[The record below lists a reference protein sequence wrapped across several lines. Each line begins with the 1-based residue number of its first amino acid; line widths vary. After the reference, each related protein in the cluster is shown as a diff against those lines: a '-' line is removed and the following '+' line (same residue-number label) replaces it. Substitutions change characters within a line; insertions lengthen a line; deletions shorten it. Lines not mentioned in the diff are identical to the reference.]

1 MNEIV
6 SPIKASTIVVVRPD
20 FNGGIEVLMTRR
32 RPEMQFLGGFLVF
45 PGGGV
50 ENEDCSEKMLSLCRG
65 LTRSEAQ
72 KILGDDISQEMSL
85 GHWVAAV
92 RELFEETGIHFFID
106 DQGRA
111 PNISHG
117 DIAKRLSET
126 RGALSKGDCLLPELL
141 ESEGLFCDLGRLNYL
156 FHRITPEKYPVRFD
170 TRFYLAVLPDNQIP
184 LVSSEEVS
192 ESFWLTPQNALDE
205 AASGKFPMM
214 PPTLIALRTLA
225 EHGSW
230 QNLCAAFRLDKKLNT
245 LYLK

>member
-1 MNEIV
+1 MSEVVN
-6 SPIKASTIVVVRPD
+6 PIKASTIVLVRPGP
-20 FNGGIEVLMTRR
+20 NGGIEVLMTRR

-72 KILGDDISQEMSL
+72 EILGAGLGPEMSL

-106 DQGRA
+106 ENGIA
-111 PNISHG
+111 PDGTLG
-117 DIAKRLSET
+117 DLVERLSEK
-126 RGALSKGDCLLPELL
+126 REALSNGTLDLPCLL
-141 ESEGLFCDLGRLNYL
+141 ESEQLFCDLGRFTYL

-170 TRFYLAVLPDNQIP
+170 TRFYLAALPNNQTP
-184 LVSSEEVS
+184 LTSSEEVS
-192 ESFWLTPQNALDE
+192 ESLWLAPQIALE
-205 AASGKFPMM
+205 ESASGKFPMM
-214 PPTLIALRTLA
+214 PPTIITLRTLA

-230 QNLCAAFRLDKKLNT
+230 ENLCAAFRLG
-245 LYLK
+245 